1 MLICFLLAIASAL
14 ECRNLRKNQFICE
27 LPPIDLETQEY
38 AGCPR
43 EEQLRLRCAP
53 LKGINCTE
61 DGGQEKQFNGTVF
74 SESIQVF
81 APCRWTNRKY
91 YATAVVLSI
100 FLGVFGI
107 DRFYL
112 GYPVIG
118 LIKLSTCGMAG
129 IGAFIDFIL
138 ILLHFLGPS
147 DGSALIVPWHGF
159 RPNYI
164 SASSNE
170 TYFESF
176 DILFDN
182 IL

>member
-1 MLICFLLAIASAL
+1 MLICFLLAIAAAL
-14 ECRNLRKNQFICE
+14 ECRHLRKNQFICE
-27 LPPIDLETQEY
+27 LPQIDIATQEY

-43 EEQLRLRCAP
+43 EEKLRLRCAP
-53 LKGINCTE
+53 HKGINCTE
-61 DGGQEKQFNGTVF
+61 DSGLERQFDGSSF
-74 SESIQVF
+74 AESIEIF
-81 APCRWTNRKY
+81 APCRWTNKKY

-100 FLGVFGI
+100 FLGILGI

-118 LIKLSTCGMAG
+118 LIKLCTCGMAG
-129 IGAFIDFIL
+129 IGAFVDFVF

-159 RPNYI
+159 RPNYL
-164 SASSNE
+164 SSNE
-170 TYFESF
+170 TYFDSLQNNF
-176 DILFDN
+176 DFEN